1 MAANTNQVQRTPRVV
16 EAQDSVTRPNDTTA
30 YTKADA
36 ISDNATTA
44 TAAGAFTLNLLTQ
57 NGGSARITDVTLHK
71 SVTNVT
77 NATFW
82 LLLFTSLPAVAG
94 WEDNAASAIT
104 DAEMLEC
111 KGMIPFAAASWAE
124 VGTGD
129 VQTVTLNTPI
139 GIVCNSDSSTIYGIL
154 IAGAAYT
161 PAANE
166 VFTVTV
172 HAVQD

>member
-16 EAQDSVTRPNDTTA
+16 EAQDSVTRPADTNA

-36 ISDNATTA
+36 ISDHATTA
-44 TAAGAFTLNLLTQ
+44 TTAGYFTLNLLTQ

-71 SVTNVT
+71 SATNVT

-82 LLLFTSLPAVAG
+82 LLLFTTVPALAG
-94 WEDNAASAIT
+94 ITDNGACTIT

-111 KGMIPFAAASWAE
+111 KGMVPFAAASWAE
-124 VGTGD
+124 CGTGD
-129 VQTVTLNTPI
+129 VQTVTLNSPI
-139 GIVCNSDSSTIYGIL
+139 GIVCASGSSTIYGIL

-161 PAANE
+161 PASGE

-172 HAVQD
+172 KAVQD